1 VHQRVLSAGL
11 SRRAGQDVLVTTAWY
26 SVRREATGLRDDG
39 FDRGFVFVEKSLAP
53 RTTAYVEADYTVWR
67 GDAAGLTASRSND
80 RHGTGLT
87 LGLMQK
93 F

>member
-1 VHQRVLSAGL
+1 V
-11 SRRAGQDVLVTTAWY
+11 SRQAWRDVLVTTALY

-39 FDRGFVFVEKSLAP
+39 FERGFLFVEKALAP

-67 GDAAGLTASRSND
+67 GDAAGLTASRPND
-80 RHGTGLT
+80 CHGAGLT

>member
-1 VHQRVLSAGL
+1 V
-11 SRRAGQDVLVTTAWY
+11 RRA
-26 SVRREATGLRDDG
+26 ATGFADDG
-39 FDRGFVFVEKSLAP
+39 FDRAFLFVEQTLAP

-67 GDAAGLTASRSND
+67 GDAAGRLND

>member
-1 VHQRVLSAGL
+1 L